1 MYRRIFLLLCFSIFV
16 KVQGQQFTDITN
28 RSGIDHYFEVYEGM
42 FGGGI
47 AVLDYNND
55 GFEDLYITGGMQE
68 DQLLENL
75 QNGTFKNVLKT
86 ARLESVLRFVTQ
98 GVAAAD
104 FNRDG
109 WMDLFVTTITT
120 KSQKRKIPRAQ
131 NLIFINQGDGTF
143 KNNSK
148 SFGIQRIESF
158 STGISVGDFNLDGY
172 PDLYVGNYFTDYDG
186 GLKEISDATIVNAG
200 KTAKGYL
207 YENKGGKRFKEVSEK
222 YNIDHRGFSFGG
234 IFTDF
239 DNDNDLD
246 LIVNND
252 FGYKAKPNYLLENL
266 YPKKEFQYVGE
277 NYEMDLRIN
286 AMGGATADIN
296 ADGFLD
302 YFISNIRYNRFMIQD
317 PEKNIFKDQA
327 EALGTQL
334 FTISWGA
341 NFNDFDHDGD
351 IDLFVSNGDLNPNC
365 VPMYNFFFENVN
377 GQFKEESTKFGLKDY
392 GVGRGSAIFD
402 LENDGDMDLIVVSQ
416 KPIREYGPP
425 SITRL
430 YRNDIEEGN
439 YLQVKLKG
447 NASTLSAHGARIQVF
462 SDSLFINQEIDGGN
476 TSHLS
481 HNSTLAHFGLGK
493 RKIIDSLKVIWP
505 GGEITKMNQI
515 KTNQKIF
522 VEETQEFKKRRSNLI
537 WWLIPISALGFYFFI
552 RNKKKQHKI

>member
-1 MYRRIFLLLCFSIFV
+1 
-16 KVQGQQFTDITN
+16 
-28 RSGIDHYFEVYEGM
+28 
-42 FGGGI
+42 
-47 AVLDYNND
+47 
-55 GFEDLYITGGMQE
+55 
-68 DQLLENL
+68 
-75 QNGTFKNVLKT
+75 
-86 ARLESVLRFVTQ
+86 
-98 GVAAAD
+98 
-104 FNRDG
+104 
-109 WMDLFVTTITT
+109 
-120 KSQKRKIPRAQ
+120 
-131 NLIFINQGDGTF
+131 
-143 KNNSK
+143 
-148 SFGIQRIESF
+148 
-158 STGISVGDFNLDGY
+158 
-172 PDLYVGNYFTDYDG
+172 
-186 GLKEISDATIVNAG
+186 
-200 KTAKGYL
+200 
-207 YENKGGKRFKEVSEK
+207 
-222 YNIDHRGFSFGG
+222 
-234 IFTDF
+234 
-239 DNDNDLD
+239 
-246 LIVNND
+246 
-252 FGYKAKPNYLLENL
+252 
-266 YPKKEFQYVGE
+266 
-277 NYEMDLRIN
+277 
-286 AMGGATADIN
+286 
-296 ADGFLD
+296 
-302 YFISNIRYNRFMIQD
+302 
-317 PEKNIFKDQA
+317 
-327 EALGTQL
+327 L